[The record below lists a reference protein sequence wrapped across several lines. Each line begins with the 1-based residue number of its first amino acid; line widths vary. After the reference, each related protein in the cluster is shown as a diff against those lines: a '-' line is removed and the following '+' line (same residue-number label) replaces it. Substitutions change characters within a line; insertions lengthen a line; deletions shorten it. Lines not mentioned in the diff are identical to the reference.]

1 MTNLSPSVSPLGP
14 SLGGALQGLKERW
27 GWVLG
32 IGVLLLI
39 MGFVALGTEIAA
51 TVASVWF
58 VGVAM
63 AVAGIGEIVHALRMK
78 SWGRSILWLILGVL
92 YTLAGIFFIMQPL
105 QGAVVLTLLLGAS
118 LVASGIVRI
127 ILAFQM
133 KQGTPWVMVVLSGLI
148 TAVLGV
154 VILIQ
159 WPLSSLWVL
168 GLFLAIDLIFAGVSW
183 IMMGLAL
190 RRA

>member
-1 MTNLSPSVSPLGP
+1 MTNLSPAASALGD
-14 SLGGALQGLKERW
+14 ALHGLRDRW
-27 GWVLG
+27 GWILG
-32 IGVLLLI
+32 IGVLLLV
-39 MGFVALGTEIAA
+39 MGFVALGTEIVA
-51 TVASVWF
+51 TVASVWL

-63 AVAGIGEIVHALRMK
+63 AVAGIGEIVHALRMR

-118 LVASGIVRI
+118 LVASGLLRIV
-127 ILAFQM
+127 LAFQM
-133 KQGTPWVMVVLSGLI
+133 KQGTPWVMVALSGVI
-148 TAVLGV
+148 TALLGV
-154 VILIQ
+154 IVLAQ
-159 WPLSSLWVL
+159 WPTSSLWVL